1 MTMHV
6 ASMLESWE
14 PKAEIGDHFTM
25 ERTNQ
30 HWTKILNQYCAGTTV
45 SIKIQMDGK
54 KFLLTVSCL
63 RNKNV
68 LELEAGMLEKIRTF

>member
-6 ASMLESWE
+6 ASVLESRE

-30 HWTKILNQYCAGTTV
+30 HWPVQLCLLSGW
-45 SIKIQMDGK
+45 
-54 KFLLTVSCL
+54 KFVFTAICL

-68 LELEAGMLEKIRTF
+68 LKFEAGFWKKKEHFKNGLSLKSRF